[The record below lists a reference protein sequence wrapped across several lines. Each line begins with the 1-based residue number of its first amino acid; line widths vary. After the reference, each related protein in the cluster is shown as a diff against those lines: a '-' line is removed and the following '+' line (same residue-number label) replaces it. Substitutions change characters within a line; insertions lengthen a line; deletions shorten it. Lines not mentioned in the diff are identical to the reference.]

1 MKTQQDLVNLLKK
14 KGISYHILGNKSGS
28 LLVVPEKGARIC
40 SVSVDGENLLW
51 SFKENIEKNSSV
63 FGGQRSWL
71 APEGGKTG
79 LFADDKGENWRC
91 PAELDPGN
99 YKPVWIS
106 TKGCSYK
113 NIFSITSADKK
124 KYDISLTRTMAI
136 ENNPHAVG
144 WHSIK
149 SLLLRFS
156 HQLANEGSSTINKAV
171 GLWSLLQVPCEVKGT
186 VIIPLLFTN
195 DRNYRDTYFRKVP
208 EGCIKVADDIIY
220 MQVLGGID
228 YKIGV
233 GADQSAGCI
242 ASISPSRV
250 DKDYVMIIKKFK
262 VDNKGAYADRPA
274 KEPETNGDPI
284 QSYNSSDKGDAA
296 FFELE
301 CHAPSIELK
310 PQETQTFDI
319 QIYFYK
325 GPKKDIFKL
334 ARKEIS
340 HRFDAKHLFQEQE

>member
-1 MKTQQDLVNLLKK
+1 MKTQQDLINLLKI
-14 KGISYHILGNKSGS
+14 KGISYHIFGNKSGS
-28 LLVVPEKGARIC
+28 FLVVPEKGARIC
-40 SVSVDGENLLW
+40 SVSVDGENLVW
-51 SFKENIEKNSSV
+51 AFKENIEKNV
-63 FGGQRSWL
+63 AAFGGLRSWL
-71 APEGGKTG
+71 APEKGKKG
-79 LFADDKGENWRC
+79 LFGDDKAGAWKC
-91 PAELDPGN
+91 PSELDPGN

-106 TKGCSYK
+106 TKGCSYR
-113 NIFSITSADKK
+113 NFFSVTANDKTR
-124 KYDISLTRTMAI
+124 YDLSLSRTMSI
-136 ENNPHAVG
+136 ENNPHVTG

-149 SLLLRFS
+149 SLLIRFT
-156 HQLANEGSSTINKAV
+156 HQLTNEGNQIIDKEI
-171 GLWSLLQVPCEVKGT
+171 GLWSLLQIPCEVKGT

-208 EGCIKVADDIIY
+208 DGCIKVVDDLVY
-220 MQVLGGID
+220 MQVKDGVD

-242 ASISPSRV
+242 ASVRPSRI

-262 VDNKGAYADRPA
+262 VDGKGCYADKPQ
-274 KEPETNGDPI
+274 KEEASNGDAI
-284 QSYNSSDKGDAA
+284 QSYNSPDKGDAA

-301 CHAPSIELK
+301 CHSPSVELK
-310 PQETQTFDI
+310 PKEVQGFDI

-340 HRFDAKHLFQEQE
+340 HRFDSKHLFQEQE